1 MKELKEVLKSQI
13 KAHDEL
19 VSLLQKER
27 EALILFDPDEIEK
40 LAKEKDMVLM
50 RIRLFEE
57 ERINLLNKISNLN
70 NTKETITL
78 SRLVELTGDIE
89 YKELGLKLI
98 SLVQSVLELNEF
110 NKILIER
117 SSKHVGNFLCFLE
130 NCGVEPVRNNKALK
144 A

>member
-13 KAHDEL
+13 KAHDDL
-19 VSLLQKER
+19 ISLLQKER
-27 EALILFDPDEIEK
+27 EALILFNPDEIER

-50 RIRLFEE
+50 RIRLYEE
-57 ERINLLNKISNLN
+57 ERVNLINKLSEMNNIS
-70 NTKETITL
+70 EEITL
-78 SRLVELTGDIE
+78 SKLVEITKDEE

-98 SLVQSVLELNEF
+98 SLIQSVIELNEF

-117 SSKHVGNFLCFLE
+117 SSRHVNNFLVFLE
-130 NCGVEPVRNNKALK
+130 NNGVEPIRHSKTLK

>member
-13 KAHDEL
+13 KAHDDL
-19 VSLLQKER
+19 ISLLQKER
-27 EALILFDPDEIEK
+27 EALILFNPDEIER

-50 RIRLFEE
+50 RIRLYEE
-57 ERINLLNKISNLN
+57 ERINLINKLSEMNNIS
-70 NTKETITL
+70 EEITL
-78 SRLVELTGDIE
+78 SKLVEITKDEE

-98 SLVQSVLELNEF
+98 SLIQSVIELNEF

-117 SSKHVGNFLCFLE
+117 SSRHVNNFLVFLE
-130 NCGVEPVRNNKALK
+130 NNGVEPVRHSKTLK